1 MYKNIE
7 LARKDISNKLM
18 KFRSDRKNPGG
29 ILPFGGKRSCLKR
42 IRSCV
47 TGKKGGGSRHGRSIV
62 TADKVLSCF

>member
-1 MYKNIE
+1 
-7 LARKDISNKLM
+7 M

-62 TADKVLSCF
+62 TADKVLTCF